1 MTQHLALIG
10 DSIFDNAPYVD
21 SGRAVIDHIKP
32 LLIGWDV
39 SLVAV
44 DGDTTRNVLQQR
56 KRIPKSCTHLALSIG
71 GNDALQSVPLLKA
84 PCNNVLAALDVLTQ
98 IQNDFRVSYRGVLD
112 EFLSLQR
119 PLIVCTIYEEVPGLG
134 NNLKTALSL
143 FNEVILSEAS
153 RAQLPILDLRHLC
166 RDTADYS
173 AISPIE
179 PSSAGGQKIATA
191 LASIVS
197 HWDTVKSA
205 GRIYVQ

>member
-21 SGRAVIDHIKP
+21 SGREVIDHIKP

-84 PCNNVLAALDVLTQ
+84 PCNNVLDALDVLAQ

-119 PLIVCTIYEEVPGLG
+119 PLIVCTIYEQVPGLG

-153 RAQLPILDLRHLC
+153 RAQLTILDLRHLC
-166 RDTADYS
+166 RDPADYS

-179 PSSAGGQKIATA
+179 PSSIGGQKIAVA
-191 LASIVS
+191 LARIVS
-197 HWDTVKSA
+197 HWDPVNTS
-205 GRIYVQ
+205 GRLYVQ

>member
-21 SGRAVIDHIKP
+21 SGEAVMDHIKP
-32 LLIGWDV
+32 LLTGWNV
-39 SLVAV
+39 SLIAV
-44 DGDTTRNVLQQR
+44 DGDTTQEVHTQLT
-56 KRIPKSCTHLALSIG
+56 RIPKSCTHLALSIG

-84 PCNNVLAALDVLTQ
+84 PCNNVLAALDVLAQ

-112 EFLSLQR
+112 EFLSLQK
-119 PLIVCTIYEEVPGLG
+119 PLIVCTIYEQVPGLG

-166 RDTADYS
+166 RDPADYS

-179 PSSAGGQKIATA
+179 PSSIGGQKIAVA
-191 LASIVS
+191 LASILS
-197 HWDTVKSA
+197 HWDTVNSA

>member
-21 SGRAVIDHIKP
+21 SGEAVIDHIKP

-44 DGDTTRNVLQQR
+44 DGDTTRDVLQQHI
-56 KRIPKSCTHLALSIG
+56 RIPNNCTHLALSIG

-84 PCNNVLAALDVLTQ
+84 PCSNVLDALDVLAQ

-112 EFLSLQR
+112 ELLSLQR

-134 NNLKTALSL
+134 DNLKTALSL

-166 RDTADYS
+166 REPTDFS
-173 AISPIE
+173 PLSPIE
-179 PSSAGGQKIATA
+179 PSSIGGQKIASA
-191 LASIVS
+191 AARIVS
-197 HWDTVKSA
+197 QWNTVNTI
-205 GRIYVQ
+205 GRLYVQ

>member
-21 SGRAVIDHIKP
+21 SGEAVGDHIKP
-32 LLIGWDV
+32 LLTGWDV
-39 SLVAV
+39 SLIAV

-84 PCNNVLAALDVLTQ
+84 PCNNVLDALDVLAQ
-98 IQNDFRVSYRGVLD
+98 IQNDFRISYRGVLD

-119 PLIVCTIYEEVPGLG
+119 PLIVCTIYEQVPGLG

-153 RAQLPILDLRHLC
+153 RAQLTILDLRHLC
-166 RDTADYS
+166 RDPADYS

-179 PSSAGGQKIATA
+179 PSSIGGEKIATA

-197 HWDTVKSA
+197 HWDTVDSV
-205 GRIYVQ
+205 GRLYVQ